1 MGLNSGGSVLFSCC
15 SGGGGSG
22 VMVIVGGG
30 GGGSVRMAPLSGSG
44 GGGSH
49 TSDPISGETRPTSLA
64 PVRGARILMGRPLG
78 LIWIHVVCLY
88 ADIGEDS
95 GTDITLT
102 GWSSSSSMAA
112 AIPSPPLAAVTPS
125 FPSSP
130 PSLGLGD
137 DSTDR
142 LSATE

>member
-22 VMVIVGGG
+22 AMVIVGGG
-30 GGGSVRMAPLSGSG
+30 GGGSVRTAPLSGSG

-78 LIWIHVVCLY
+78 PIWIHVVCLY
-88 ADIGEDS
+88 TGIGEDS
-95 GTDITLT
+95 GPIL
-102 GWSSSSSMAA
+102 
-112 AIPSPPLAAVTPS
+112 L
-125 FPSSP
+125 
-130 PSLGLGD
+130 
-137 DSTDR
+137 
-142 LSATE
+142 

>member
-15 SGGGGSG
+15 SGGGGNG

-30 GGGSVRMAPLSGSG
+30 GGG
-44 GGGSH
+44 GSH
-49 TSDPISGETRPTSLA
+49 TSDPISDETRPTSLA
-64 PVRGARILMGRPLG
+64 PVRGARIPMGRPLG
-78 LIWIHVVCLY
+78 PIWIHVICLY
-88 ADIGEDS
+88 AGIGEDS

-137 DSTDR
+137 DSTDC